1 MKLKYTFDVVTIAG
15 EIIAVPLDSTGKFNG
30 VININETMKDIMD
43 LLVEDRTEEELTI
56 AMMQK
61 YENISQEELES
72 SIHKICCKLK
82 NEGILV

>member
-1 MKLKYTFDVVTIAG
+1 MKLKYEFDIVTVAD
-15 EIIAVPLDSTGKFNG
+15 EIIAVPLDTAGKFNG

-43 LLVEDRTEEELTI
+43 FLVEDRTEEELTL

-61 YENISQEELES
+61 YKDVSQEELKT
-72 SIHKICCKLK
+72 SIHRICLKLK